1 MKKTTV
7 FALGLIL
14 VLGALA
20 SACAAKLNEK
30 FEPALNSALDASKGQ
45 FKACYEDALKRDR
58 EAQGEMDLAI
68 AFQAEGKAPSDVAVA
83 KSAINDD
90 KMKVCVAD
98 AAKAISLTEMPN
110 IPVERK
116 QTLSFEFEKK

>member
-7 FALGLIL
+7 FAIGLIL

-45 FKACYEDALKRDR
+45 YKACYEDALTRDR
-58 EAQGEMDLAI
+58 EAQGEMDLSI
-68 AFQAEGKAPSDVAVA
+68 AFEAQGKTPSAVDVK
-83 KSAINDD
+83 KSAIDD
-90 KMKVCVAD
+90 AKLKQCVVGAT
-98 AAKAISLTEMPN
+98 KGISLSEMPN
-110 IPVERK
+110 VAVERD
-116 QTLSFEFEKK
+116 QTLSFEFEK